1 MINAIESAYGV
12 SIINFLY
19 LMAANIVIVAI
30 IGFIYEEIFYRIDL
44 KKWVK
49 RGSTYGPWI
58 PIYGV
63 GGLLLSLI
71 VYHFRAHW
79 IVVFLLSCLITGAIE
94 FVGGW
99 AILKLTGKRL
109 WDYNTEI
116 WNWGNIGG
124 FICARSVILFGVG
137 GLLVVYVIFPIVLR
151 LYGSPHGTAWK
162 VVFLVLFILFIADI
176 ILHRMLGGETHRVS
190 DEPAPDASEK
200 EGERSE

>member
-1 MINAIESAYGV
+1 MRALLESAYGMN
-12 SIINFLY
+12 ITDFLY
-19 LMAANIVIVAI
+19 LMAAVIAISGI

-63 GGLLLSLI
+63 GGLLLALI

-79 IVVFLLSCLITGAIE
+79 IVVFLLSVVITGAIE
-94 FVGGW
+94 WFGGW
-99 AILKLTGKRL
+99 LILKLTGQRL

-124 FICARSVILFGVG
+124 FVCLRSVIIFGIG
-137 GLLVVYVIFPIVLR
+137 GLALVYLVFPITIRVFETA
-151 LYGSPHGTAWK
+151 HGTLWK
-162 VVFLVLFILFIADI
+162 NFMLVLFVLFILDI
-176 ILHRMLGGETHRVS
+176 ILHRTLGGKTHRVS
-190 DEPAPDASEK
+190 DEPREDSEP
-200 EGERSE
+200 SE

>member
-1 MINAIESAYGV
+1 MRALLESAYGMN
-12 SIINFLY
+12 ITDFLY
-19 LMAANIVIVAI
+19 LMAAVIAISGI

-63 GGLLLSLI
+63 GGLLLALI

-79 IVVFLLSCLITGAIE
+79 IVVFLLSVVITGAIE
-94 FVGGW
+94 WFGGW
-99 AILKLTGKRL
+99 LILKLTGQRL

-124 FICARSVILFGVG
+124 FVCLRSVIIFGIG
-137 GLLVVYVIFPIVLR
+137 GLALVYLVFPITIRVFETA
-151 LYGSPHGTAWK
+151 HGTLWK
-162 VVFLVLFILFIADI
+162 NFMLVLFILFILDI
-176 ILHRMLGGETHRVS
+176 ILHRALGGKTHRVS
-190 DEPAPDASEK
+190 DEPREDKETSE
-200 EGERSE
+200 